1 MYRFDKFVEHW
12 ASLYKPM
19 LHEKG
24 RHGRNK
30 RFFLTDTYMGMVDFM
45 TQIRPDRSPCV
56 IMESGQEGTMTDR
69 FDYPRYTLYFMV
81 RAQDMSDGTS
91 AMDAKIEAKQHM
103 QKFLIYL
110 RRKKEEDELHRR
122 KSGLEN
128 IKIEQYLDYQTV
140 GPMYDGWFGV
150 LISLENLEAY
160 STCIVAD
167 DYIED
172 TGEAED
178 FPIY

>member
-1 MYRFDKFVEHW
+1 MFRFDRFVEHW
-12 ASLYKPM
+12 ASIYKPM
-19 LHEKG
+19 LHTPD
-24 RHGRNK
+24 RYGRNK

-45 TQIRPDRSPCV
+45 TQIRPDQSPCV
-56 IMESGQEGTMTDR
+56 VMESSQEGTMTDR
-69 FDYPRYTLYFMV
+69 FDYPRYSLYFMV
-81 RAQDMSDGTS
+81 RAEDMSDGS
-91 AMDAKIEAKQHM
+91 AAMDAKIEAKQHM

-110 RRKKEEDELHRR
+110 RRKKEEAEMNRR

-160 STCIVAD
+160 SACVVAD
-167 DYIED
+167 DYMEETD
-172 TGEAED
+172 PQE
-178 FPIY
+178 F